1 MATQILF
8 QANDGTHGVE
18 LWVTDGTAAGTHLL
32 DDINPGLYG
41 SYPQNITALDNG
53 KALFQANDGTHG
65 VELWVTDGTA
75 AGTALVKDINPGSL
89 GFYQLKITALGN
101 GKAVFS
107 ASDATHGDELWVTD
121 GTAAGTHLLDDI
133 NPGSGNS
140 YPFNITALGNGK
152 ALFEANDAT
161 HGDEL
166 WVTDGTA
173 AGTALVDDIWPGGS
187 GSSPRYIT
195 TLGNGKAL
203 FSADDGTPGDELW
216 VTDGTA
222 AGTKD
227 IYPGYGISSP
237 HGFTALGNG
246 KAVFAATD
254 STHGT
259 ELWVTDGTAAGT
271 ALVDDINPGLGGSN
285 PRVFTA
291 LGNGKALFSADDGT
305 PGYELWA
312 TDGTAAG
319 TALLDDIFA
328 GTPRYITA
336 LGNGKAVF
344 EANDR
349 THGYELWVT
358 DGTAAGTA
366 LVKDINP
373 GSVASFPRFISAIGN
388 GKALFQAFFG
398 IDGNNEL
405 WVTDGTAAGT
415 ALLNDIYPGYGSSNP
430 GYGSSNPWS
439 FTVLQAACYC
449 RGTLILTDKG
459 EVPVEELA
467 VGDKV
472 VTLSGEAKPIKW
484 IGRRSYDGRFIGGNR
499 AVLPIR
505 IAAGAIADGM
515 PARDLSVSPEHAL
528 YIDGVLVQAMHL
540 LNGATI
546 AQAENAERV
555 EYFHIELAAH
565 DVVFAE
571 GMPAETYVDCD
582 NRLMFRNGAAFAA
595 LYPEDD
601 RPRWQFCVKRLECGC
616 AELTAIRAALLER
629 AEALGC
635 RLTDD
640 SDLHLIMDG
649 EVVRAQAVEE
659 GVYSFTIP
667 AGSRAIWLAS
677 RSAVPAEVEASSQ
690 DRRRLG
696 VLVERIVLR
705 EDDLRTEIGHGHA
718 ILREGF
724 HENEGAH
731 RWTDG
736 MARLPEELL
745 RPYASDVTVEV
756 HLIKPRLR
764 YRLDPPGRVAA
775 AA

>member
-75 AGTALVKDINPGSL
+75 AGTALVKDIYPGSL

-259 ELWVTDGTAAGT
+259 
-271 ALVDDINPGLGGSN
+271 
-285 PRVFTA
+285 
-291 LGNGKALFSADDGT
+291 
-305 PGYELWA
+305 
-312 TDGTAAG
+312 
-319 TALLDDIFA
+319 
-328 GTPRYITA
+328 
-336 LGNGKAVF
+336 
-344 EANDR
+344 
-349 THGYELWVT
+349 ELWVT